1 MTYFTKYNTLQVN
14 PCHCKW
20 QNSTPFYNWVVFHC
34 VCMCVCVCVCDF
46 QVSLVKNP
54 SANVWV
60 IRDMGSIPRSGRS
73 PTWRHGNPLWYSC
86 LENLMERGAWWA
98 PVHRVTKSQTQLKWL
113 SMHSCIYMYTHTH
126 TCTHMYITSSF
137 ICWWT
142 LCCFH
147 ILVTVNNTDM
157 KIRMLISFW
166 VRIFIVFS
174 YISRSR
180 IVGSHG
186 NSSFSLRGPPSCCF
200 HSGCTI
206 LHCQQCTRYPLCG
219 LLFKKQKYFL
229 LDVGKRDNKNR
240 EWWEKEYKIG
250 MAVKD
255 YILLTN
261 FRDWCM

>member
-1 MTYFTKYNTLQVN
+1 MEIHSDILAWRISWREEPGGLQSIGSQRVR
-14 PCHCKW
+14 H
-20 QNSTPFYNWVVFHC
+20 NWSDLACTHAYIC
-34 VCMCVCVCVCDF
+34 
-46 QVSLVKNP
+46 
-54 SANVWV
+54 
-60 IRDMGSIPRSGRS
+60 
-73 PTWRHGNPLWYSC
+73 
-86 LENLMERGAWWA
+86 
-98 PVHRVTKSQTQLKWL
+98 
-113 SMHSCIYMYTHTH
+113 THTH
-126 TCTHMYITSSF
+126 THAHICISHLHSSVDGYF
-137 ICWWT
+137 
-142 LCCFH
+142 CCFH

-157 KIRMLISFW
+157 NIRMPISFW
-166 VRIFIVFS
+166 VRIFIFFS
-174 YISRSR
+174 FISRSR

-206 LHCQQCTRYPLCG
+206 LHCQRCTRYPLCG